1 MSAGRAA
8 TAGAIFSNSS
18 AEVTAPSHAFL
29 NAITAFSE
37 SRDITGLLPRQY
49 IEPGA
54 SINAPMQ
61 TRVAPVFLSGLIAL
75 SALATAPIHGQAL
88 TGQSL
93 VVSLQQRYAT
103 IRDFRADFTH
113 TVQGAVLRTVRTTER
128 GELKV
133 MKPGR
138 VFMSYGPPQKKSFV
152 TDGVTVQ
159 TYIQSDRTGTVGPMP
174 QGDDLSVA
182 ILLLAGRGDLV
193 KDFEASM
200 PPLQPTGEWQM
211 DLVPKQRQEDFATLT
226 LFVDRQ
232 SLAFRGLTT
241 SDHLGGSFVF
251 RFTNLRENTGL
262 KDTDFRFTFPRGTHV
277 IETGRGK

>member
-1 MSAGRAA
+1 MNLPMQARV
-8 TAGAIFSNSS
+8 
-18 AEVTAPSHAFL
+18 VTA
-29 NAITAFSE
+29 
-37 SRDITGLLPRQY
+37 
-49 IEPGA
+49 
-54 SINAPMQ
+54 
-61 TRVAPVFLSGLIAL
+61 FLSGLIAL
-75 SALATAPIHGQAL
+75 GALTTAPMHAQAP
-88 TGQSL
+88 TAQSL
-93 VVSLQQRYAT
+93 ALSLQKRYAT

-113 TVQGAVLRTVRTTER
+113 TVQGSVLRTVRTTER
-128 GELKV
+128 GELRV

-138 VFMSYGPPQKKSFV
+138 VFMTYGPPQKKSFV
-152 TDGVTVQ
+152 ADGLTVK

-182 ILLLAGRGDLV
+182 ILFLAGRGDLV

-200 PPLQPTGEWQM
+200 PAPQPAGEWQL
-211 DLVPKQRQEDFATLT
+211 DLVPNKRQEDFATLT

-232 SLAFRGLTT
+232 TLAFRGLGTA
-241 SDHLGGSFVF
+241 DHLGGSFVF